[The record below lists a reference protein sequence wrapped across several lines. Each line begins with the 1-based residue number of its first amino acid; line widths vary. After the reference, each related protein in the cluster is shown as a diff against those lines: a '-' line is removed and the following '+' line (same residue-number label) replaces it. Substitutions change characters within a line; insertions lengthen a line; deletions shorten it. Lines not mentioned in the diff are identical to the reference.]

1 MISRGTRQRSSWIN
15 VNDDVTTAARLNS
28 ARFQATIYSA
38 SCVSYSPPTCSSTAS
53 RRYLLRVL
61 FGDFSFPFFP
71 SFLPSFSFPFPSPL
85 PLFPFFISLLN
96 GAHHNRIEFDLPNG
110 NTLGNRYTYLIKDH
124 CRVESLR
131 SEDGIS
137 PRPNWW
143 NFPCRRSLSRSPVF
157 SNLPLPFFSPPKNR
171 YFSSAFRFTTKIF
184 YDLSNRLETTFCS
197 SYRILNIFDKDSIS
211 CFWNVIL

>member
-71 SFLPSFSFPFPSPL
+71 SFLPSFSFPFPSPPL
-85 PLFPFFISLLN
+85 PPSLSLLHFIIKS
-96 GAHHNRIEFDLPNG
+96 ARITIGSNSTCRMEIHWEIG
-110 NTLGNRYTYLIKDH
+110 ILIWS
-124 CRVESLR
+124 RTIVESKAFVRRMVFPLVR
-131 SEDGIS
+131 IDGIS
-137 PRPNWW
+137 LVDDRCHDRPY
-143 NFPCRRSLSRSPVF
+143 FRIYHYLF
-157 SNLPLPFFSPPKNR
+157 FPLPPRIVIFRPHFVLQPKFF
-171 YFSSAFRFTTKIF
+171 TIF
-184 YDLSNRLETTFCS
+184 LID
-197 SYRILNIFDKDSIS
+197 
-211 CFWNVIL
+211 

>member
-71 SFLPSFSFPFPSPL
+71 SFLPSFSFPFPSPPPSL

-96 GAHHNRIEFDLPNG
+96 RRASQSDRIRLAEWKYIGKSVYLSDQGPLSSRKPSFGGWYFPSSELMEFPLSTIAVTIARIFEFTITFFFPPQGSLFFVRISFYNK
-110 NTLGNRYTYLIKDH
+110 NF
-124 CRVESLR
+124 LR
-131 SEDGIS
+131 S
-137 PRPNWW
+137 
-143 NFPCRRSLSRSPVF
+143 F
-157 SNLPLPFFSPPKNR
+157 
-171 YFSSAFRFTTKIF
+171 
-184 YDLSNRLETTFCS
+184 
-197 SYRILNIFDKDSIS
+197 
-211 CFWNVIL
+211 

>member
-38 SCVSYSPPTCSSTAS
+38 SCVSYSPPTCSSTVS

-71 SFLPSFSFPFPSPL
+71 SFLPSFSFPFPSPPSL

-96 GAHHNRIEFDLPNG
+96 RRASQSDRIRLAEWKYIGKSVYLSDQGPLSSRKPSFGGWYFPSSELMEFP
-110 NTLGNRYTYLIKDH
+110 
-124 CRVESLR
+124 
-131 SEDGIS
+131 
-137 PRPNWW
+137 
-143 NFPCRRSLSRSPVF
+143 LSTIAVTIARIF
-157 SNLPLPFFSPPKNR
+157 EFTITFFSPPPR
-171 YFSSAFRFTTKIF
+171 IVIFRPHFVLQQKFFTIF
-184 YDLSNRLETTFCS
+184 LID
-197 SYRILNIFDKDSIS
+197 
-211 CFWNVIL
+211 